1 MYYDYTIECRIF
13 NVEEKLKG
21 LIHVHLTYK
30 FSIRLVNFNFLHTLY
45 YGAFTTCYL
54 CSGFIRKTCVCTHY
68 MYYQFVMHVDVNVLD
83 HQWNLVYNST
93 DTCTGIQFVL
103 IIINFRGW

>member
-1 MYYDYTIECRIF
+1 MY
-13 NVEEKLKG
+13 
-21 LIHVHLTYK
+21 VH
-30 FSIRLVNFNFLHTLY
+30 IIC
-45 YGAFTTCYL
+45 TTNL
-54 CSGFIRKTCVCTHY
+54 LLG
-68 MYYQFVMHVDVNVLD
+68 MHVDVNVLD